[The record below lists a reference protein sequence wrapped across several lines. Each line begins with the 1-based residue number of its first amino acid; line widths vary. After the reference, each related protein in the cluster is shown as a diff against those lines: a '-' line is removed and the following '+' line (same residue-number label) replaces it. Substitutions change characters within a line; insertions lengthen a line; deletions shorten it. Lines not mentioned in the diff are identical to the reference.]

1 MTSLPNVLLI
11 VTDEQRY
18 DTLGCTGRE
27 RISTPN
33 IDGLAANGMLFENA
47 FCTTPIC
54 TPARTSIFS
63 GLYPHTH
70 GMIANHQMRPGCD
83 QMLMRKDLKLIA
95 NYLKPAGYFCG
106 YTGKWHMGTGYDRRG
121 FSDFKAAHFNFDV
134 DRPEENEIIQH
145 AKKIGEEVT
154 GRHQGGIDPDWDK
167 YDETIFFGPSRF
179 GLADHPASLMCDRA
193 VEFIHHANSL
203 DQPFMLVWSTHEPH
217 PPWVCPE
224 PFISMYNSDEM
235 ILPETLRD
243 TYTATHL
250 KDRLL
255 EGHLQSVEQWNDD
268 QLRQMWAGYLGEVS
282 FVDFLT
288 GRLIA
293 ALHQKDL
300 FDNTLIIFT
309 SDHGELLGSHGFI
322 YKSALM
328 FEELIHIPL
337 IIVPPGGDK
346 KPGRSP
352 ELVSHVDLMPT
363 ILNYCGVEPPEDL
376 HGVSIAPLIE
386 GDKQP
391 VREGLAGEYHSCS
404 WAEDPLTPL
413 RMWRTRNYKYIESQ
427 NGINEFY
434 NLVED
439 PHERNNLID
448 DPHCEEQIEEMRSAL
463 SDWLKKT
470 GDTWPDVP
478 EPPPGFRRTEPLP

>member
-1 MTSLPNVLLI
+1 MTSRPNVLLI

-95 NYLKPAGYFCG
+95 DYLKPAGYFCG
-106 YTGKWHMGTGYDRRG
+106 YTGKWHMGSGYDRRG
-121 FSDFKAAHFNFDV
+121 FSAFKAAHFNFDV
-134 DRPEENEIIQH
+134 DQPEENEIIQH
-145 AKKIGEEVT
+145 AKKIGVEVT
-154 GRHQGGIDPDWDK
+154 GRHQGGIDPNWDK

-193 VEFIHHANSL
+193 VEFIHDASSL

-288 GRLIA
+288 GRLMA

-346 KPGRSP
+346 KSARSP

-363 ILNYCGVEPPEDL
+363 ILNYCGVEPPEEL
-376 HGVSIAPLIE
+376 HGVSITPLIE
-386 GDKQP
+386 GDTQP

-404 WAEDPLTPL
+404 WAEDPVTPL

-439 PHERNNLID
+439 PHEKNNLID
-448 DPHCEEQIEEMRSAL
+448 DPHYEEQINEMRSAL

-478 EPPPGFRRTEPLP
+478 EPPAGFRRTEPLP